1 MRDGTIITPDHGMLE
16 GVTRK
21 TVIEIAQSLEMPV
34 QVRAVLAEEFRSAN
48 EVFISSSGGGVLPVT
63 RVDGTA
69 IGNGAVGAVTRK
81 FVHAYWAL
89 HKDPSLN
96 LPIVY

>member
-1 MRDGTIITPDHGMLE
+1 VLDGAVITPDYGMLE

-21 TVIEIAQSLEMPV
+21 TVIQIAQFLEIPV
-34 QVRAVLAEEFRSAN
+34 HVRAVLAEEFRSAN
-48 EVFISSSGGGVLPVT
+48 EVFISTSGGGVLPVT
-63 RVDGTA
+63 RVDGNA
-69 IGNGAVGAVTRK
+69 IGNGEVGAITRK
-81 FVHAYWAL
+81 LVDAYWAL